1 MHRVSSV
8 PVLASQGTTADWE
21 CPSCLQDSCCSLPA
35 WSCSACRG
43 NAHTHASHSFPK
55 GTWQEPAESFAQLMI
70 ALKLEIA
77 HPDTFSL
84 SPSLSLTH
92 TPCLLRRKLR
102 GRRKVPVA
110 ALIKQAHRGCRQGAP
125 VSCQNFS
132 YSESI
137 MLAVI

>member
-84 SPSLSLTH
+84 SPSLSHTH
-92 TPCLLRRKLR
+92 THT
-102 GRRKVPVA
+102 VPSCPLCEKAEGAEAEGSSVS
-110 ALIKQAHRGCRQGAP
+110 QQRWGAP
-125 VSCQNFS
+125 AAGGCMPNIQLPHF
-132 YSESI
+132 
-137 MLAVI
+137 